1 MEIYKGPN
9 TTNKRRI
16 VAAMV
21 GGILAAIGA
30 RLAGGCTSGL
40 ALTGAPMLG
49 LAAWVFFISVFAA
62 GLIVAF
68 FMRKEWL

>member
-1 MEIYKGPN
+1 
-9 TTNKRRI
+9 
-16 VAAMV
+16 MV
-21 GGILAAIGA
+21 GGVLAAIGA

-40 ALTGAPMLG
+40 ALTGASMLG

-68 FMRKEWL
+68 FMRREWL